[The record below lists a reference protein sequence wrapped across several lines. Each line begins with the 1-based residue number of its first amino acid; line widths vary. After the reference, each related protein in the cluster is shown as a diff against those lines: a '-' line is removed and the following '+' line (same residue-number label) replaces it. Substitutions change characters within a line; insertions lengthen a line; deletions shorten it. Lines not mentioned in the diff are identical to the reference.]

1 MLLSVDT
8 LKPTKRFENKLFQTL
23 ACAQAYSSVI
33 AVMSYLLFEKD
44 VEAICTHTHTYWHG
58 LPREVLESQ
67 SLEVLK
73 KCGEVALRDRFSGH
87 SEGGLVVGLGDPS
100 GLFQS

>member
-44 VEAICTHTHTYWHG
+44 VEAICTHTHVLARAAQGGVGVTV
-58 LPREVLESQ
+58 PRGVQ
-67 SLEVLK
+67 
-73 KCGEVALRDRFSGH
+73 
-87 SEGGLVVGLGDPS
+87 
-100 GLFQS
+100 

>member
-44 VEAICTHTHTYWHG
+44 VEAICTHTH
-58 LPREVLESQ
+58 VLARAAQGGVGVTVPGSAQEMWR
-67 SLEVLK
+67 
-73 KCGEVALRDRFSGH
+73 GGT
-87 SEGGLVVGLGDPS
+87 EG
-100 GLFQS
+100 